1 MYDVFQK
8 RELAM
13 KKVMFL
19 FLVAVIFGAAPT
31 KAQVLNFDGIA
42 SCDASVGSYYNG
54 GTAGDGS
61 GPGPNFGIVFSNN
74 AITLQDFFAGGS
86 GFPCNSNT
94 GNMPSS
100 PMGLFFLSGSAATM
114 DVAAGFT
121 TGFSFFYTAQNNP
134 GSVSV
139 WSGLDGT
146 GTLLAS
152 LALPTNDSTCLV
164 TPTFCHWD
172 PIGVSFSGTAE
183 SVNFGGS
190 ANQVVFDNITL
201 NSSTPGTTPEPGT
214 LVQMGSGLIGLA
226 GALRHILRKA

>member
-1 MYDVFQK
+1 
-8 RELAM
+8 M
-13 KKVMFL
+13 KKLVLL
-19 FLVAVIFGAAPT
+19 FLAAAIFCAVPA

-42 SCDASVGSYYNG
+42 GCEVSVDNYYNG

-61 GPGPNFGIVFSNN
+61 GPGPNLGIVFSSN
-74 AITLQDFFAGGS
+74 AITLQDFFAGG
-86 GFPCNSNT
+86 GACSNT

-100 PMGLFFLSGSAATM
+100 PMGVFFLSGSAATM

-121 TGFSFFYTAQNNP
+121 TGFSFFYTAQNVP
-134 GSVSV
+134 GSISV

-146 GTLLAS
+146 GVELAS
-152 LALPTNDSTCLV
+152 LTLPTNDSSCLN
-164 TPTFCHWD
+164 TPTFCNWD
-172 PIGVSFSGTAE
+172 PIGVTFSGTAE

-201 NSSTPGTTPEPGT
+201 NSSTPGGGTTPEPVT

-226 GALRHILRKA
+226 GALRRKLWKA